1 MGKKV
6 RPFTRRVLQTL
17 HRYQLLKEGDHILV
31 ALSGGPDSVA
41 LLLVLQ
47 ELKERLSLG
56 LSAAH
61 VNHQLRGKESEQD
74 EQFVH
79 DLCRQLAIPIE
90 VRRVDT
96 RHVVRESGENLE
108 SCARRLRYE
117 FLFEVAQKQG
127 SRVATGHTLNDQAET
142 FLMKLVRGAGPA
154 GLSGISPLRVNW
166 MGTPG
171 TPLSVTVVRP
181 LLGTVHQD
189 VLDYLEDQNQTYRV
203 DSSNQDLSLDRNWV
217 RHQLI
222 PLLEEKLNPALLEAL
237 QRSTELF
244 GEVEEYLGRQGK
256 EAFNRCRSGGD
267 RGTRLRISTLEDLP
281 AIIQKEVIR
290 RAIATSKGDLRDIN
304 LKHVEEVFRLSRILS
319 GKEIHLPGGLRVQRE
334 FEDLR
339 FTLDP
344 TPGRFSY
351 PLKVPGEIYI
361 KETSKCV
368 AAGTSYAR
376 REKKREREKEREGE
390 RSREESVWIKW
401 SGESLTVRNRRPGDM
416 YRISLKSGEKK
427 LKELFQKDRV
437 PKSQRDRLV
446 VVEGDNEI
454 IWVEGFPVQPKYRA
468 SPSTARALEIR
479 LRHETFGGEES
490 LKKRGGKAEK

>member
-1 MGKKV
+1 MGKQV
-6 RPFTRRVLQTL
+6 RPFTERVWQTIQ
-17 HRYQLLKEGDHILV
+17 RNQLLEEGDHILV

-41 LLLVLQ
+41 LLLVLL
-47 ELKERLSLG
+47 EFKERLSLG

-61 VNHQLRGKESEQD
+61 VNHQLRGEESQQD
-74 EQFVH
+74 EQFVC
-79 DLCRQLAIPIE
+79 DLCQQLAIPIE
-90 VRRVDT
+90 VRRIDT
-96 RHVVRESGENLE
+96 RHAVRESGENLE
-108 SCARRLRYE
+108 SCARRLRYD
-117 FLFEVAQKQG
+117 FLFEVAGRQE

-154 GLSGISPLRVNW
+154 GLSGIAPLRVNW
-166 MGTPG
+166 MGSPG

-181 LLGTVHQD
+181 LLETGRQD

-222 PLLEEKLNPALLEAL
+222 PLLEERLNPALLETL
-237 QRSTELF
+237 RRSTELF
-244 GEVEEYLGRQGK
+244 GEVEEFLSQQGK
-256 EAFNRCRSGGD
+256 EAFKRCRSGED
-267 RGTRLRISTLEDLP
+267 QGTRLGIAALEDLP

-304 LKHVEEVFRLSRILS
+304 LKHVEEVLQLSRILS

-339 FTLDP
+339 FTLEPPPDP
-344 TPGRFSY
+344 FSY

-361 KETSKCV
+361 KEACKCV
-368 AAGTSYAR
+368 AAR
-376 REKKREREKEREGE
+376 RAKGEEGKKEKEGE
-390 RSREESVWIKW
+390 RERSVWIRW
-401 SGESLTVRNRRPGDM
+401 SGDSLIIRNRRPGDV
-416 YRISLKSGEKK
+416 YRTSLKSGKKK
-427 LKELFQKDRV
+427 LKELLQKDRI

-479 LRHETFGGEES
+479 LRCETSGGERP
-490 LKKRGGKAEK
+490 LKEREKKAGK

>member
-1 MGKKV
+1 M

-61 VNHQLRGKESEQD
+61 VNHQLRGEESEQD
-74 EQFVH
+74 EQFVQ

-96 RHVVRESGENLE
+96 RHAVRESGENLE
-108 SCARRLRYE
+108 SCARRLRYD
-117 FLFEVAQKQG
+117 FLFELAQRQE

-181 LLGTVHQD
+181 LLGTVRQD

-222 PLLEEKLNPALLEAL
+222 PLLEEKLNPALLETL

-244 GEVEEYLGRQGK
+244 GEVEEFLSRQGK

-267 RGTRLRISTLEDLP
+267 RGTRLRISALEDLP

-290 RAIATSKGDLRDIN
+290 RAIATSKGDLRDIS
-304 LKHVEEVFRLSRILS
+304 LQARSGGSPAESHPEWKGDPFAGRVKGAARI
-319 GKEIHLPGGLRVQRE
+319 
-334 FEDLR
+334 
-339 FTLDP
+339 
-344 TPGRFSY
+344 
-351 PLKVPGEIYI
+351 
-361 KETSKCV
+361 
-368 AAGTSYAR
+368 
-376 REKKREREKEREGE
+376 
-390 RSREESVWIKW
+390 
-401 SGESLTVRNRRPGDM
+401 
-416 YRISLKSGEKK
+416 
-427 LKELFQKDRV
+427 
-437 PKSQRDRLV
+437 
-446 VVEGDNEI
+446 
-454 IWVEGFPVQPKYRA
+454 
-468 SPSTARALEIR
+468 
-479 LRHETFGGEES
+479 
-490 LKKRGGKAEK
+490 